1 MESVEFVA
9 ESMIGNLYIN
19 VTTPDVLM
27 ELYADRSNFKLYMGD
42 TGLLVSQM
50 VREGDETEAIYK
62 ALIFDKLSSN
72 LGMIFENVVAQMIKT
87 SGKELYFHEYKYK
100 PYDSKNEKKYEI
112 DFLLIKNKKSVQ

>member
-1 MESVEFVA
+1 
-9 ESMIGNLYIN
+9 
-19 VTTPDVLM
+19 
-27 ELYADRSNFKLYMGD
+27 MGD

-87 SGKELYFHEYKYK
+87 SGKE
-100 PYDSKNEKKYEI
+100 
-112 DFLLIKNKKSVQ
+112 